1 MVGQRVKAYLT
12 ENGIK
17 QSFLSEKTD
26 IPAQTLAA
34 ILSGTRR
41 LEVMEYYRIC
51 QALKVDMLTFLTDG
65 ESEI

>member
-1 MVGQRVKAYLT
+1 MVGQRIKAYLA

-26 IPAQTLAA
+26 ISAQTLAA
-34 ILSGTRR
+34 ILSGTRK

-51 QALKVDMLTFLTDG
+51 QALKVDMLTFLADG

>member
-1 MVGQRVKAYLT
+1 MVGQRIKAYQT

-26 IPAQTLAA
+26 ISAQTLAA
-34 ILSGTRR
+34 ILSGTRK

-51 QALKVDMLTFLTDG
+51 QALKVDMLTFLADG

>member
-17 QSFLSEKTD
+17 QSFLSEKTG
-26 IPAQTLAA
+26 ISAQTLAA
-34 ILSGTRR
+34 ILSGSRK

-51 QALKVDMLTFLTDG
+51 QALKVDMLTFLADG

>member
-1 MVGQRVKAYLT
+1 MVCQRIKAYLA

-26 IPAQTLAA
+26 ISAQTLAA
-34 ILSGTRR
+34 ILSGTRK

-51 QALKVDMLTFLTDG
+51 QALKVDMLTFLADG
-65 ESEI
+65 ESEV

>member
-1 MVGQRVKAYLT
+1 MVGQRIKAYLT

-26 IPAQTLAA
+26 ISAQTLAA
-34 ILSGTRR
+34 ILSGTRK

-51 QALKVDMLTFLTDG
+51 QALKVDMLTFLADG

>member
-1 MVGQRVKAYLT
+1 MVGQRIKAYLA

-26 IPAQTLAA
+26 ISAQTLAA
-34 ILSGTRR
+34 ILSGTRK

-51 QALKVDMLTFLTDG
+51 QALKVDMLTFLADG
-65 ESEI
+65 ESEV